1 MSSELSLE
9 EIAARLSC
17 MEEEVSTFRKE
28 FTEWVSKKKREEKPV
43 SPYFKN
49 GVPFSDKSDV
59 QQAVDDLLEKLNI
72 KEPVISA
79 EELQQQMHQAGLE
92 ENEFSQGIIR
102 MREE

>member
-1 MSSELSLE
+1 
-9 EIAARLSC
+9 
-17 MEEEVSTFRKE
+17 
-28 FTEWVSKKKREEKPV
+28 
-43 SPYFKN
+43 
-49 GVPFSDKSDV
+49 
-59 QQAVDDLLEKLNI
+59 LNI

>member
-17 MEEEVSTFRKE
+17 MEEEVSNFRKV

-49 GVPFSDKSDV
+49 GGPFSDKSDV
-59 QQAVDDLLEKLNI
+59 QQAINDLLEKLNI
-72 KEPVISA
+72 KGPAISA
-79 EELQQQMHQAGLE
+79 EELQHQMHQAGLE
-92 ENEFSQGIIR
+92 ENEFSQGIIG